1 MTHRPAEAPAASI
14 GGVRPRGGPGTFPPP
29 PASRTLEPAPF
40 GTTGAHRPLPPGR
53 RPGVGG
59 LGEGL
64 PGTGLRRRR
73 ALHAGPR
80 GSEGHGA
87 GDLRA
92 RLPPSRRPGGGRPLL
107 PWLLRIARNACV
119 DRLRRLKVRTPDHPV
134 PVEEGPDIPLAGP
147 TPEEDAIAGSRERLL
162 YRALGT
168 LAEHYREMIVLKEI
182 QGLKLEEICD
192 LLDLPM
198 GTAKSRS
205 HRAKLELAR
214 AVRELQPD
222 FGAAS

>member
-1 MTHRPAEAPAASI
+1 MKAYQGRVYAVAVHYMRDREEAKDMAQEI
-14 GGVRPRGGPGTFPPP
+14 FVRVYRHLDD
-29 PASRTLEPAPF
+29 LE
-40 GTTGAHRPLPPGR
+40 
-53 RPGVGG
+53 
-59 LGEGL
+59 E
-64 PGTGLRRRR
+64 
-73 ALHAGPR
+73 
-80 GSEGHGA
+80 
-87 GDLRA
+87 
-92 RLPPSRRPGGGRPLL
+92 GRPLL

-119 DRLRRLKVRTPDHPV
+119 DRLRRLKVRTPEHPV